1 MNIKAM
7 LMDSTPIE
15 GLSEF
20 VVKELE
26 KEDAGVEVLLGEV
39 SEPGNNE
46 DVDSVIEDAKIQDG
60 ILVDNIDNF
69 EKNFLDFS
77 NPDAIY
83 FVVAMKRFKDGNK
96 DVRNRYVDYAGK
108 WFINSKAKWDAC
120 VPEFKTVSDKEN
132 ARIYAYPNAR
142 SAAQISYFG
151 GILKKKG
158 ERNPYS
164 KAAGRSYDLPERPI
178 THMDVDSTD
187 PVIIDRVR
195 KVLKEEGIVPVLE
208 YRSTSGGIHFIMPD
222 KRVLDVDWSTKDVG
236 TKKDITTGR
245 YDPYSVAAPE
255 VDKPLILYYDGSKST
270 ADYSQYSAKRQKRG
284 IQV

>member
-1 MNIKAM
+1 MNIRAM
-7 LMDSTPIE
+7 LMDSGSIE
-15 GLSEF
+15 GISEF
-20 VVKELE
+20 AVRELE
-26 KEDAGVEVLLGEV
+26 KEDAPVEVLLGGSLPV
-39 SEPGNNE
+39 GIVVE
-46 DVDSVIEDAKIQDG
+46 DSKIQDG

-69 EKNFLDFS
+69 EKKFLDFS
-77 NPDAIY
+77 NPDSIY
-83 FVVAMKRFKDGNK
+83 FVVAMKRFKDGNT
-96 DVRNRYVDYAGK
+96 DVRNRYVEYSEK

-120 VPEFKTVSDKEN
+120 VPEFKAVSDKEN

-151 GILKKKG
+151 SILKKKG

-178 THMDVDSTD
+178 THLDVDSTD

-195 KVLKEEGIVPVLE
+195 AVLEDAGIIPVLE
-208 YRSTSGGIHFIMPD
+208 YTSTSGGIHFILPD
-222 KRVLDVDWSTKDVG
+222 KRVLDIDWSTKNVG
-236 TKKDITTGR
+236 TKKDIKTGR

-255 VDKPLILYYDGSKST
+255 TDKPMILYYDGSKST
-270 ADYSQYSAKRQKRG
+270 ADYGQYAAKRQKRG